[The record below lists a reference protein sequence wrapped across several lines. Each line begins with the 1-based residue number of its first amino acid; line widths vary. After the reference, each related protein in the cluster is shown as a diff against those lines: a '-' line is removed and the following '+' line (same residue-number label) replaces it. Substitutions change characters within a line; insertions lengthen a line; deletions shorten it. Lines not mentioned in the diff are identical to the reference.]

1 MADLNITVDS
11 SEVVRAGQHMMQF
24 RDQTQQMARTA
35 RQSAGPVSQLSLQ
48 AGSMGR
54 TMNRMGVLTQQAGYQ
69 VGDFIVQ
76 VQSGTNAFVAFGQQA
91 TQVAG
96 TLTLLGGKWIMIGT
110 ALGIAIPLLTA
121 IGAAFMRTRNSAEEA
136 ADETFRFVSA
146 LGDLESISGRTNLF
160 AGLPSQIE
168 ASLEPLR
175 GFLESGMVSRIRE
188 QFRSIANTLTSDI
201 SANILDLEQ
210 TIENAEIRAAAFR
223 AQIEA
228 SGDTIPGLNQSLQEQ
243 LAIIQQT
250 TESISRQS
258 EAFTIIRGISGQTRQ
273 EFVDSFA
280 LAVRR
285 LETENLMTDAIRDSL
300 FAFADT
306 NGLAAELVRLLG
318 EAADEASRVSE
329 NLILGQTFLENSVR
343 AGVASGAIPG
353 QALGDIPMTASE
365 EAYQRL
371 MEMRRRRA
379 SAEDSAGGGGAA
391 RIRQTREEM
400 SNLNHEMS
408 RGVELQLELAE
419 SFSDTFGDAL
429 VSMVDGTKS
438 VSDAFKDMARSIISE
453 LYDVLVVQQL
463 VGQVRHMF
471 APGTSSAASG
481 ILGGIL
487 GVSGKASGGFM
498 MADKPYMVG
507 ERGPE
512 LVIPGRS
519 STVVNSDLTG
529 KMGGGQPAQVI
540 NMSYNFT
547 GGVTEADL
555 ARAMPQMVEQ
565 TKRAVV
571 DTVQRGGN
579 MARVFR

>member
-24 RDQTQQMARTA
+24 RDQTQQMARAA
-35 RQSAGPVSQLSLQ
+35 RQSAGPMSQLSLQ

-121 IGAAFMRTRNSAEEA
+121 IGAAFMRTRQSEEQVTRLSEAVQELTDNLREAREESLRISLGAGSAEEA
-136 ADETFRFVSA
+136 LVLQEVSRLNVEILA
-146 LGDLESISGRTNLF
+146 TRRRIYELEQIGAITSPEERRLRGLVEEREELERLIEAEQRRQDIAESARQAASTYFARREATQDLEDQIALYQIIARFGEDSVQAEEERH
-160 AGLPSQIE
+160 SQARE
-168 ASLEPLR
+168 AFRLE
-175 GFLESGMVSRIRE
+175 LERSRIYGEHQTQLLTMFDTMVS
-188 QFRSIANTLTSDI
+188 L
-201 SANILDLEQ
+201 
-210 TIENAEIRAAAFR
+210 
-223 AQIEA
+223 
-228 SGDTIPGLNQSLQEQ
+228 
-243 LAIIQQT
+243 
-250 TESISRQS
+250 
-258 EAFTIIRGISGQTRQ
+258 RQ
-273 EFVDSFA
+273 EAEAYNAA
-280 LAVRR
+280 LYVPEGRGAP
-285 LETENLMTDAIRDSL
+285 LSAQPSTLQAMG
-300 FAFADT
+300 AFA
-306 NGLAAELVRLLG
+306 VPLG
-318 EAADEASRVSE
+318 S
-329 NLILGQTFLENSVR
+329 
-343 AGVASGAIPG
+343 P
-353 QALGDIPMTASE
+353 E
-365 EAYQRL
+365 ER
-371 MEMRRRRA
+371 
-379 SAEDSAGGGGAA
+379 GGGAA

-400 SNLNHEMS
+400 SNLNYEMS

-471 APGTSSAASG
+471 APGTSSAGSG

-487 GVSGKASGGFM
+487 GVSGKEPGLASGGSM
-498 MADKPYMVG
+498 MANRPYMVG

-529 KMGGGQPAQVI
+529 KMGGGQAAQVI